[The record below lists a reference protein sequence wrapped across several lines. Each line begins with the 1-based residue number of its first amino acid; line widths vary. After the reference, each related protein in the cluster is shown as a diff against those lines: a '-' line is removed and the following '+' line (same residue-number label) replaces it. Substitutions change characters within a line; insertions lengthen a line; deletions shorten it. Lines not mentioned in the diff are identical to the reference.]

1 MDEYREFI
9 TTLVVST
16 LIPSF
21 YMLAYVLKGKEK
33 GILAFFKTLA
43 YCLPMYFSS
52 LIPIMLM
59 VLMFSRVDHN
69 DLMSVCAIDVCA
81 IVFSTPFL
89 SELIKRISIDFEVPH
104 GFESHFKFLILF
116 IAMVVLFGSL
126 SIVFIAGF
134 IAGEVSIFAVIA
146 ILYMLVGVISI
157 MIISRLKIKYAEDF
171 EKLEKIKKNEQK
183 LGIVLAIFMFI
194 FFGLVMIF

>member
-9 TTLVVST
+9 TTLVVSA

-21 YMLAYVLKGKEK
+21 YMLAYVLKGKER
-33 GILAFFKTLA
+33 GILAFLKTLA
-43 YCLPMYFSS
+43 YCLPMYVSS
-52 LIPIMLM
+52 LIPIMLI
-59 VLMFSRVDHN
+59 VLMFRGIDQN
-69 DLMSVCAIDVCA
+69 DFLSTCAIDVCA
-81 IVFSTPFL
+81 IVFSAPFL

-104 GFESHFKFLILF
+104 GFESHFKFIILF
-116 IAMVVLFGSL
+116 IAMIFLFGSL
-126 SIVFIAGF
+126 SIVFITGF
-134 IAGEVSIFAVIA
+134 IAGEVSILAVIA
-146 ILYMLVGVISI
+146 ILYMLVGVLSI

-171 EKLEKIKKNEQK
+171 DKLEKIRKNEQK